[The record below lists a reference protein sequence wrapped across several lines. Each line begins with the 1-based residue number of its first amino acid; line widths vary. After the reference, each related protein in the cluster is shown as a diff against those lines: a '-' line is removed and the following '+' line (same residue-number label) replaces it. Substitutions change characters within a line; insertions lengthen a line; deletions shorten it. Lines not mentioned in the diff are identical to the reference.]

1 MKGQE
6 VLMSSG
12 DQQGSYDWATPES
25 FYDLLNEAFGPFALD
40 AAASR
45 KNAKC
50 SVYFNRKDN
59 ALEQPWKGAVFC
71 NPPYGRGIDEW
82 IWKGFGESMQFYN
95 DLVVMLLP
103 ARTDLKVFH
112 DCILPCAAAVLFV
125 RGRIQF
131 KLPGKKNSA
140 TFPSMVVVFDKH
152 SDHPCQFG
160 YIMQPTLT
168 EPGAVVSNYSP
179 DWRR

>member
-12 DQQGSYDWATPES
+12 DQQGSSDWATPKP
-25 FYDLLNEAFGPFALD
+25 FFDLLNQAFGPFTLD
-40 AAASR
+40 AAATA
-45 KNAKC
+45 KTAKC
-50 SVYFNRKDN
+50 DHYYSSRDN
-59 ALEQPWKGAVFC
+59 ALEKPWKGTVFC
-71 NPPYGRGIDEW
+71 NPPYGRGIADW
-82 IWKGFGESMQFYN
+82 IWKGYGESMLFSN

-112 DCILPCAAAVLFV
+112 DCIIPYAAAVLFV

-152 SDHPCQFG
+152 SAGCQFG
-160 YIMQPTLT
+160 YITQPTRTENGGVRVLT
-168 EPGAVVSNYSP
+168 GLEE
-179 DWRR
+179 R